1 MKYPKYD
8 ISVKLIGE
16 NGNAFNIIGKVRKE
30 MKRNGVSNDEIDLFI
45 NEAMSGDYNNLLRT
59 CMKYVNVE

>member
-1 MKYPKYD
+1 MKPKYD
-8 ISVKLIGE
+8 ISVQLIGE

-30 MKRNGVSNDEIDLFI
+30 MKRNGVPNDEIDLFI

>member
-1 MKYPKYD
+1 MKPNYD

-45 NEAMSGDYNNLLRT
+45 NEAMSGDYDNLLRT

>member
-1 MKYPKYD
+1 MKPKYD
-8 ISVKLIGE
+8 ISVQLIGE

>member
-1 MKYPKYD
+1 MKPKYD
-8 ISVKLIGE
+8 ISVQLIGE
-16 NGNAFNIIGKVRKE
+16 NGNAFYIIGKVRKE
-30 MKRNGVSNDEIDLFI
+30 MKRNGVPNDEIDLFI

>member
-1 MKYPKYD
+1 MKPKYD
-8 ISVKLIGE
+8 ISVQLIGE

-45 NEAMSGDYNNLLRT
+45 NEAMSGDYDNLLRT

>member
-1 MKYPKYD
+1 MKPKYD
-8 ISVKLIGE
+8 ISVQLIGE
-16 NGNAFNIIGKVRKE
+16 NGNAFYIIGKVRKE
-30 MKRNGVSNDEIDLFI
+30 MKRNGVPNNEIDLFI

>member
-1 MKYPKYD
+1 MPKYD

-30 MKRNGVSNDEIDLFI
+30 MKRNGVPNDEIDLFI
-45 NEAMSGDYNNLLRT
+45 NKAMSGDYDNLLRT

>member
-1 MKYPKYD
+1 MKPKYD

-30 MKRNGVSNDEIDLFI
+30 MKRNGVPNDEIDLFI

>member
-1 MKYPKYD
+1 MKPNYD

-30 MKRNGVSNDEIDLFI
+30 MKRNGVPNNEIDLFI
-45 NEAMSGDYNNLLRT
+45 NEAMSGDYDNLLRT

>member
-1 MKYPKYD
+1 MKPKYN

>member
-1 MKYPKYD
+1 MKPKYD